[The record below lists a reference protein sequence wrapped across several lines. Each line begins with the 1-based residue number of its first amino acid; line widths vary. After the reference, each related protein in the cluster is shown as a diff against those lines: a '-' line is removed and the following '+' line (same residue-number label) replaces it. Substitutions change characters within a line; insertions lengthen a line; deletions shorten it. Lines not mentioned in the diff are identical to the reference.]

1 MSSVFLVGAHGH
13 IGQQIVADLADKGV
27 TVFAGIR
34 DLAQAD
40 VFPDSQFVH
49 PTAFD
54 LNALPDKMAE
64 QFKATGVDTI
74 VFSAGSGGKTGDD
87 QTLIVDLDG
96 AVKTMEA
103 AEQAGIKRYIMV
115 SSIFSNHREAWD
127 ASGIKPY
134 MIAKRYADEMLKQT
148 SLDYTIIRPGYLT
161 NDAATGEI
169 TINPAD
175 EKGVKIPHAD
185 VAATITEL
193 IDAPDTIRQSYTIG
207 SGDTPIDQAF

>member
-13 IGQQIVADLADKGV
+13 IGQQIVEDLANKGV

-34 DLAQAD
+34 DLSQVD
-40 VFPDSQFVH
+40 VFPDSPFIH
-49 PTAFD
+49 PTQFD

-64 QFKATGVDTI
+64 QFKASGADTI

-103 AEQAGIKRYIMV
+103 AEQADIKRYIMV
-115 SSIFSNHREAWD
+115 SSIFSNRRETWD

-161 NDAATGEI
+161 NEAGTGEI
-169 TINPAD
+169 SVNPAN
-175 EKGVKIPHAD
+175 EQGLKIPRAD

-193 IDAPDTIRQSYTIG
+193 IDAPDTIRKAYTIG
-207 SGDTPIDQAF
+207 TGETPIDQAF